1 MEKKDKVYLD
11 ARVIVALFVIAL
23 GVLFL
28 LKNLGVQIGFDI
40 WELWPVA
47 LILVGLSHIT
57 RTRDAGQSLG
67 GWIIFVIGM
76 LFLLS
81 NLDIIPYGFFEFWP
95 VVLILV
101 GILILKNAFWG
112 FKKTPASQDFI
123 NLSFVLG
130 GGDLKFNTKNLKGG
144 KITSIMGGGNI
155 DLREADIQEDEIV
168 IDTFSLMGGIGIMVP
183 THWEVNAQVTPL
195 LGGMDNKSSYHAPN
209 DKDSRPGKSPKK
221 LTIRGIAIMGG
232 LEIKN

>member
-1 MEKKDKVYLD
+1 MEKKSKTFLD
-11 ARVIVALFVIAL
+11 ARVIVALFIIAL

-28 LKNLGVQIGFDI
+28 FKNLGVPIGFDI
-40 WELWPVA
+40 WELWPVV
-47 LILVGLSHIT
+47 LILLGLSQIS
-57 RTRDAGQSLG
+57 RPSDSGQALG
-67 GWIIFVIGM
+67 GWIILTIGV

-112 FKKTPASQDFI
+112 YKKTPGSKDFI
-123 NLSFVLG
+123 NLTFMLG

-144 KITSIMGGGNI
+144 KITSIMGGGSI
-155 DLREADIQEDEIV
+155 DLREADIQEDNVV
-168 IDTFSLMGGIGIMVP
+168 IDTFSLMGGIEIRVP
-183 THWEVNAQVTPL
+183 TTWEVNSQVTPL
-195 LGGMDNKSSYHAPN
+195 LGGMDDKTSYHAGN
-209 DKDSRPGKSPKK
+209 DKDSRPGKAPKT
-221 LTIRGIAIMGG
+221 LTIKGIAIMGG